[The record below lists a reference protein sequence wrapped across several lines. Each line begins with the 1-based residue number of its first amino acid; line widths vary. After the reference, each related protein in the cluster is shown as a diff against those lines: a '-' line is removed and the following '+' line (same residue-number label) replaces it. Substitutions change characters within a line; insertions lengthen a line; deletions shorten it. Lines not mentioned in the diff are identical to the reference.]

1 MNIMKDP
8 KVVEMVKEFK
18 QSLSKMNSLYQKL
31 DTQNVWIDL
40 QKKEKGKGWE
50 VRHLEQRVKY

>member
-1 MNIMKDP
+1 MNVMKDP

-18 QSLSKMNSLYQKL
+18 QSLSKMNSVYQKL

>member
-1 MNIMKDP
+1 MKDP

-18 QSLSKMNSLYQKL
+18 QSLSKMNSVYQKL